1 MTIWDLKKR
10 TKAEITNLTSTLP
23 TNLSMRLAE
32 MGFIEGQI
40 VHCMKRTPFSGPL
53 VIQLQ
58 DCVYSIEKDLAQQV
72 HVSPIQ

>member
-1 MTIWDLKKR
+1 
-10 TKAEITNLTSTLP
+10 
-23 TNLSMRLAE
+23 